1 MTCTGRKASDIVRV
15 MSSSRVFGR
24 AVIFLWLNVCL
35 LLACACGSSDDNH
48 GTQSAGAPAVGT
60 GGSSAGGSSAGGSDA
75 GDAAGTNLPKEQ
87 IGNEVFDETQVQSY
101 YLTFTDEEYG
111 RLMDFS
117 TLLINPYTVN
127 EDRYVQAALKFGD
140 TVLPAIGVRI
150 KGNYSVWGCV
160 DYATGKR
167 IVRVSSDFG
176 NIDVCQRFS
185 LKLDLNRY
193 DTAGRLDGLK
203 KLNLHAMAADPSKLR
218 ERLGYS
224 LFRDMNV
231 LAPRAVHARLYING
245 EYQGLFA
252 AVEEVDGRFTANR
265 FPQSGDGNLYRD
277 LWPSATTTLADAQK
291 ALRTNSDPA
300 TMDVSDFMA
309 FRDAVA
315 SSTEADFATNMAP
328 YLDFDYLARY
338 VVVDRAISN
347 FDGIMSF
354 YFGTGWG
361 PANQNYFWYD
371 VGNGR
376 FSLIPWD
383 FDKTFWYPEPNYWSD
398 NVPNGNNI
406 VPNWNVITSGCD
418 GYTSYFDAV
427 IVLGGVTSYGSYEV
441 RQIDCDPFLKL
452 LRSVIYGRQ
461 KSIADAF
468 IAGPFSAQSVA
479 AKLGAWRAQITSAI
493 QEDPLVDTTQWQ
505 NAADD
510 LQANV
515 PKFQNNVSLMM
526 SGLIQD

>member
-1 MTCTGRKASDIVRV
+1 MLW
-15 MSSSRVFGR
+15 SRVSR
-24 AVIFLWLNVCL
+24 HSTVILCLNISL
-35 LLACACGSSDDNH
+35 LLTFACGSSDNNL
-48 GTQSAGAPAVGT
+48 GTRSAGAPVVGT
-60 GGSSAGGSSAGGSDA
+60 GGSSAGGSDAGGNDA
-75 GDAAGTNLPKEQ
+75 GDAAGTKLPKGQ
-87 IGNEVFDETQVQSY
+87 IGNDVFDESQVQSY
-101 YLTFTDEEYG
+101 YLTFTDEEYA

-117 TLLINPYTVN
+117 TLLLDPYTVN
-127 EDRYVQAALKFGD
+127 EDRYVQAALEFGD
-140 TVLPAIGVRI
+140 TELPAIGVRI

-167 IVRVSSDFG
+167 VARVNPDFG

-193 DTAGRLDGLK
+193 DAAGRLDGLK

-265 FPQSGDGNLYRD
+265 FPQSGDGNLYRE
-277 LWPSATTTLADAQK
+277 LWPTANTTVDDAQK
-291 ALRTNSDPA
+291 ALRTNDDPG

-309 FRDAVA
+309 FRAAVA
-315 SSTEADFATNMAP
+315 SSTEADFAANMAP

-338 VVVDRAISN
+338 IVVDRAINN

-361 PANQNYFWYD
+361 PANLNYFWYD

-383 FDKTFWYPEPNYWSD
+383 FDKTLWYPEPNYWSD
-398 NVPNGNNI
+398 NAANGNNI

-418 GYTSYFDAV
+418 GYICSFDAV
-427 IVLGGVTSYGSYEV
+427 VVLGGVTYNGSYGV

-461 KSIADAF
+461 KGIADAF
-468 IAGPFSAQSVA
+468 IAGPFSTQSVA
-479 AKLGAWRAQITSAI
+479 AKLGAWRAQIASAI
-493 QEDPLVDTTQWQ
+493 QDDPLVDATQWQ